1 MLHVTKVRRLKKA
14 ARSVNHVKQE
24 RLAMDVKTVHWDL
37 LEQEMT
43 PMLPNASNVNWV
55 KRRRP
60 KVVRPNA
67 IHVIP
72 VHLAATKVSVPT
84 APKVGFRIP
93 KVHQHVS
100 NAKSVNR
107 TSTLKRRAVVV
118 V

>member
-1 MLHVTKVRRLKKA
+1 MG
-14 ARSVNHVKQE
+14 VKN
-24 RLAMDVKTVHWDL
+24 VHWDL
-37 LEQEMT
+37 LEKEMI

-84 APKVGFRIP
+84 APMVGFRIP
-93 KVHQHVS
+93 KVHQHVL
-100 NAKSVNR
+100 NV
-107 TSTLKRRAVVV
+107 T
-118 V
+118 